1 MKNIYNSILAISL
14 SAIVMVACTTTNEV
28 IRPDQKPVIE
38 AYLAPGQ
45 PVSLRLMTVIA
56 YSETETVDSVS
67 RPIDGQKIQIKASD
81 GKVFNL
87 TNTGN
92 GYYTSAKTEVVKFGL
107 GYSLDFKYNNLQI
120 SATTTIPNKPTGFK
134 LDKTSISLTQRDFG
148 QGRGPGGPGGFMM
161 GGVMDD
167 NTPIVLSW
175 NNTTGEYYFVVQL
188 SLDANP
194 EPVIITPV
202 NPNGQN
208 DRGPGGRRVV
218 NQPTNGSVANVQPQS
233 FQYFGKYAIILY
245 KVSPDYAALYRS
257 GGTST
262 QNIST
267 PPTTINNGLGIFT
280 GVNTDTLRVDVL
292 KK

>member
-1 MKNIYNSILAISL
+1 MKNIYNSIIALSL
-14 SAIVMVACTTTNEV
+14 SALIVVACTTTNEV
-28 IRPDQKPVIE
+28 IRPDQKPVVE

-45 PVSLRLMTVIA
+45 PISLRLMTVIA

-67 RPIDGQKIQIKASD
+67 RPIDGQKIQIKTSD
-81 GKVFNL
+81 GKIFNL

-107 GYSLDFKYNNLQI
+107 SYSLDFKYNNLPVT
-120 SATTTIPNKPTGFK
+120 ATTTIPNKPTGFK
-134 LDKTSISLTQRDFG
+134 LDKTSISLTQRDFS
-148 QGRGPGGPGGFMM
+148 QGRGGPGGPMM

-175 NNTTGEYYFVVQL
+175 NNPTGEYYFVVQL

-194 EPVIITPV
+194 EPVVITPV
-202 NPNGQN
+202 NPNQNN
-208 DRGPGGRRVV
+208 DRGPGGRRIV
-218 NQPTNGSVANVQPQS
+218 NQPTNAGVANVQPQS

-267 PPTTINNGLGIFT
+267 PPTSISNGLGIFT
-280 GVNTDTLRVDVL
+280 GVNTDTLRVEIL